1 MLNPTVTKTIFHLKL
16 ILWTD
21 LTAKLLSKITK
32 TELKKARLRHKRNI
46 SSSPIK
52 KDPVKRGAL
61 NLIMEGHI
69 LSLPFPNLL
78 FEKKNPPAKKL
89 MWCSLLHL
97 CGSWVGSPER
107 EAGLLRW
114 WVMSWSAVTSWRC
127 LSAHLASLPSRLC
140 SFLLYHRSEDTV
152 GSSQILPSFPHSR
165 ALTPIF
171 SVMRPTALATLI
183 NLNKKEAWL
192 SPSRLQNRVWNLT
205 FIPRHY
211 FSQFLPFPGT
221 FPPSSYNSCHLLS
234 VQSISLKQNK
244 TKQNQKHYTKNKT
257 KRAVCEG
264 SACAHQVFV
273 FFLPGQARV
282 DAHTPL
288 LGPWAHTFASWLAGV
303 RVTVSPWRQET
314 ANWPSLRSS
323 PSMVLLAHALN
334 QKN

>member
-234 VQSISLKQNK
+234 VQSISLKKTKQNK
-244 TKQNQKHYTKNKT
+244 TKNTTLRTKLKGLSV
-257 KRAVCEG
+257 KG
-264 SACAHQVFV
+264 
-273 FFLPGQARV
+273 
-282 DAHTPL
+282 
-288 LGPWAHTFASWLAGV
+288 
-303 RVTVSPWRQET
+303 
-314 ANWPSLRSS
+314 
-323 PSMVLLAHALN
+323 AHAHIKCLFFFFRGKRELTLILLSWDPERTHL
-334 QKN
+334 QVGWLGLGLQSARDDRKQPTGPHWEVVHPWSYWHMH

>member
-1 MLNPTVTKTIFHLKL
+1 MLNPTVTKTIFHLKFV
-16 ILWTD
+16 LWTD

-32 TELKKARLRHKRNI
+32 TELKKATLRHKRNI

-61 NLIMEGHI
+61 NLIMQGHT
-69 LSLPFPNLL
+69 LSLPLPNLS
-78 FEKKNPPAKKL
+78 FEKKKNPPAKKL

-97 CGSWVGSPER
+97 CGSRVGSAER

-127 LSAHLASLPSRLC
+127 SSAHLASLPSRLC

-183 NLNKKEAWL
+183 NLNKKEVWL
-192 SPSRLQNRVWNLT
+192 SPSRLQNRVWNLP
-205 FIPRHY
+205 FIPRHD

-234 VQSISLKQNK
+234 VQSILLKK
-244 TKQNQKHYTKNKT
+244 KNKT
-257 KRAVCEG
+257 EKQKNKTLHFTKLKGLSVKGERMRN
-264 SACAHQVFV
+264 QVSV
-273 FFLPGQARV
+273 FFFRGKRGLTLILLSWDPERTHLQVGWLGLGLQSAR
-282 DAHTPL
+282 DDRKQPT
-288 LGPWAHTFASWLAGV
+288 GPHWEV
-303 RVTVSPWRQET
+303 VYPWSY
-314 ANWPSLRSS
+314 WH
-323 PSMVLLAHALN
+323 MH
-334 QKN
+334 